1 MKGADMR
8 NRFSISI
15 RWITLVLT
23 GILHLIAGVA
33 TATPPAIQVH
43 QSEPSTAEE
52 LSIAI
57 NPANPSILAAGA
69 NINYQFRSTDGGT
82 SWTEHFLSS
91 SLGVAGDPCVVF
103 DADGNLYYSHLAFPQ
118 GGSWLDRIV
127 VQKSTDGGMTWSDG
141 VGVGHNPPK
150 DQDKSIMTADRTG
163 SPYRNNLYIAW
174 TEFDTYGS
182 SAPNDSTRI
191 LFSRSDDQSFSWS
204 TPLRISDR
212 GGNCLDTDET
222 VEGATPAVGPE
233 GQVYMAWSGH
243 QQIFFDRSF
252 DGGAT
257 FGNDFVVTSQPGGW
271 AFEIPG
277 VYRCNGMPITVCDK
291 SSSPYRGRIYVV
303 FSDQRNGTDDTD
315 VFLCSS
321 DDQGA
326 TWSAPLRINDDV
338 GATQQFFPWATVDPV
353 TGTVAVV
360 FYDRRNTTGAA
371 TEVTVAVSHDGGGS
385 FSNTIVS
392 DFPFTPWDSVFF
404 GDYIGID
411 SWAGVIYA
419 IWMSMDEGELGVWMA
434 KLAFPSAVQSGGR
447 PLAETALVMKAT
459 GTTTSRRTK
468 ISFTTFHDSQ
478 VRLSIYDVRGRL
490 IQSLVSESRIA
501 GQYTEMWDGTNR
513 SGAKVAS
520 GMYVV
525 HLQAGQDV
533 VTRKVVIV
541 N

>member
-1 MKGADMR
+1 ML
-8 NRFSISI
+8 NHFSISL

-23 GILHLIAGVA
+23 GSLHLVAGLA

-43 QSEPSTAEE
+43 QSEPTTAEE

-57 NPANPSILAAGA
+57 NPANPSVLAAGA
-69 NINYQFRSTDGGT
+69 NINYHFRSTDGGA
-82 SWTEHFLSS
+82 SWTEHHLSS
-91 SLGVAGDPCVVF
+91 SLGVWGDPCVVF
-103 DADGNLYYSHLAFPQ
+103 DADGNLYYSHLAYPQ

-182 SAPNDSTRI
+182 SAPTDSTRI
-191 LFSRSDDQSFSWS
+191 LFSRSDDQGFSWS
-204 TPLRISDR
+204 APLRISDL
-212 GGNCLDTDET
+212 GGNCLDGDET

-233 GQVYMAWSGH
+233 GQVYLAWSGH
-243 QQIFFDRSF
+243 EQIYFDRSF
-252 DGGAT
+252 DGGTT
-257 FGNDFVVTSQPGGW
+257 FGDDFVVSSQPGGW
-271 AFEIPG
+271 AFYVPG
-277 VYRCNGMPITVCDK
+277 LYRCNGMPITVCDR
-291 SSSPYRGRIYVV
+291 SSSPYRGRVYVV

-315 VFLCSS
+315 VFICSS
-321 DDQGA
+321 DDRGS
-326 TWSAPLRINDDV
+326 TWSSPHRVNDDV
-338 GATQQFFPWATVDPV
+338 GAAHQFFPWVTVDPL
-353 TGTVAVV
+353 TGIVAVV
-360 FYDRRNTTGAA
+360 FYDRRNTSGDA
-371 TEVTVAVSHDGGGS
+371 TEVTVAVSQDGGGT
-385 FSNTIVS
+385 FTNTIVS
-392 DFPFTPWDSVFF
+392 DSAFTPIDSVFF

-411 SWAGVIYA
+411 SWDGVIYA
-419 IWMSMDEGELGVWMA
+419 IWMTMDAGELGVWMA
-434 KLAFPSAVQSGGR
+434 KLAIPSGVQSSSGL
-447 PLAETALVMKAT
+447 LAETALVMKAT
-459 GTTTSRRTK
+459 STTTSRRTI
-468 ISFTTFHDSQ
+468 ISFTTYHDSQ
-478 VRLSIYDVRGRL
+478 VRLSIYDLRGRM

-501 GQYTEMWDGTNR
+501 GRYTEMWEGTDR
-513 SGAKVAS
+513 TGAKVAS